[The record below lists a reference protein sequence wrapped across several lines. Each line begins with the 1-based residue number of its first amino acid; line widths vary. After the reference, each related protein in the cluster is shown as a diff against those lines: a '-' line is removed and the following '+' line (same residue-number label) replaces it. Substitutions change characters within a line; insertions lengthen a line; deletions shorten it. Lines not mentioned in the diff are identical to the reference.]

1 MPTPHPLADALLS
14 VEQVAEIL
22 KLNVRT
28 VRNYVRRGTLKAT
41 RIGKQYR
48 VGLGDLE
55 AFTGRP
61 VESHDERVLGAGGR
75 VDVSTVINIEGV
87 TAALA
92 GRMTS
97 TLMATANVLRS
108 IEQPVAVS
116 TAYEEQRDRL
126 RVLIAADLKST
137 RNFLAMIDAVLE
149 QPASSAGQSG

>member
-1 MPTPHPLADALLS
+1 MQTPHPLADALLS

-28 VRNYVRRGTLKAT
+28 VRNYVRRGTLRAT

-48 VGLGDLE
+48 IGLSDLE

-61 VESHDERVLGAGGR
+61 VERHDDRVLGVGGR
-75 VDVSTVINIEGV
+75 VEVSCVINIEGV

-92 GRMTS
+92 NRMTH
-97 TLMATANVLRS
+97 TLTATANVLRS

-116 TAYEEQRDRL
+116 TAYEERRDRL

-137 RNFLAMIDAVLE
+137 RNFLAMMDAVLE
-149 QPASSAGQSG
+149 QPHATTGPV

>member
-22 KLNVRT
+22 QLNVRT
-28 VRNYVRRGTLKAT
+28 VRNYVRRGTLRAT

-48 VGLGDLE
+48 IGLGDLE

-61 VESHDERVLGAGGR
+61 VESHEERVRGAGGR
-75 VDVSTVINIEGV
+75 AEVATVINVEGV

-97 TLMATANVLRS
+97 TLTATANVLRS

-116 TAYEEQRDRL
+116 TAYDEQRDRL

-137 RNFLAMIDAVLE
+137 RNFLAMIETVLE
-149 QPASSAGQSG
+149 QPASSAGLSG